1 MPTIAPEVWAGAAI
15 IVGLLIS
22 GVIGR
27 VWRPVRKAVSAI
39 DVIAGR
45 PERYPGDEEA
55 RPGLAER
62 FDRVDSS
69 IKAIRTDLDAVKQHV
84 GKWEV
89 EGSS

>member
-1 MPTIAPEVWAGAAI
+1 MNAMGTEAWTAVA
-15 IVGLLIS
+15 IVGGLLLS
-22 GVIGR
+22 GLIGR
-27 VWRPVRKAVSAI
+27 IWRPVRKTVAAI

-69 IKAIRTDLDAVKQHV
+69 IKVIRTDLDAVKRHV

-89 EGSS
+89 EELS